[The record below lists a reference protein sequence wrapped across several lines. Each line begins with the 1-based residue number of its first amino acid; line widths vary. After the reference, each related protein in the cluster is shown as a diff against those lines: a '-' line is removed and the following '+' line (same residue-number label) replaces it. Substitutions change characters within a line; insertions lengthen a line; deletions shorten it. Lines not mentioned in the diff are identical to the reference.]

1 MEKNTERKMR
11 VCALLPV
18 VGALCLAFCPTKAV
32 ADDYT
37 QGVIV
42 INESQ
47 YGKSDSSIN
56 YLQPDL
62 TENYWSYSVFA
73 KENPGK
79 YFGATNCFGAYHD
92 GKLFVISKEAADPGA
107 GGKGGI
113 VTVLDASTLKLIAQ
127 VEQIDPSGARVD
139 GRAFVGIDSRKGYV
153 STSNGIWVMNL
164 DDYSILKQIA
174 GTENPN
180 GTDNLSTA
188 NPDCALYHGQC
199 GMMVK
204 SGTKVFA
211 AHQSKGLLIIDTAS
225 DEVVKTISMDIVKP
239 GAGIG
244 SVVKAADG
252 SLWVSTTENINGD
265 GYNLSAI
272 VRVDPMTYETKVV
285 NLPEDVYGPATSWGT
300 WNPDTFCATGTSNC
314 LVWTGA
320 DISWSANSLV
330 YRYDIASGEVTNII
344 DLADDP
350 DGEMWKIYYP
360 SLRVNPGDDTIYMSL
375 FKDYVS
381 QDYMVRTY
389 TLDGTARRDYPMR
402 KGYWFPGQ
410 ILFPQSE
417 LSGVEEVVTAE
428 QADDITVRQ
437 RSGNLE
443 IMVPSGVKAGRAVIL
458 DMTGRVVASLMLS
471 EGINTVSAD
480 GMKGAYLLETY
491 GTTVKFAVR

>member
-1 MEKNTERKMR
+1 MR

-62 TENYWSYSVFA
+62 TDNYWSYSVFA

-113 VTVLDASTLKLIAQ
+113 VTVLDASTMKLIAQ
-127 VEQIDPSGARVD
+127 VEQIDPSGARAD

-164 DDYSILKQIA
+164 ADYSIGKQIA

-211 AHQSKGLLIIDTAS
+211 AHQSKGLLIIDTNS
-225 DEVVKTISMDIVKP
+225 DEIEKTVSMDIVKP

-265 GYNLSAI
+265 GFNLSAI
-272 VRVDPMTYETKVV
+272 VRVDPTTYETEVV

-320 DISWSANSLV
+320 DISWSANTLV

-437 RSGNLE
+437 RSGKLE